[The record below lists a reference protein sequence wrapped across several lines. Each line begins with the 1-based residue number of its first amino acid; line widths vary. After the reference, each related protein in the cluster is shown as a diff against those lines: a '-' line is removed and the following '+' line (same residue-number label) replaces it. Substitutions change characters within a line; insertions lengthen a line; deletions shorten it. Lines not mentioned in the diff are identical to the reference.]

1 MKRIESEIKIDYTFD
16 NNRKGAKYTLNGL
29 NWMNHGE
36 FAEIVTKNI
45 LGFESVKDANTAFD
59 KGSDIPE
66 IKASVKSSK
75 ASLTNMKLAD
85 TFEESVNEYF
95 KRTHS
100 KIFIYTVIIDENAT
114 LYTMNKKEFR
124 LFMMNFSNLN
134 ERKVIRFK
142 ATSGK
147 MVKFLESLI

>member
-1 MKRIESEIKIDYTFD
+1 MKKIEAEIRINYTFD

-36 FAEIVTKNI
+36 FAEVVTKNI

-75 ASLTNMKLAD
+75 ASLTSMKLAD
-85 TFEESVNEYF
+85 TFEGSMNEYF

-100 KIFIYTVIIDENAT
+100 EIFIYTVIIDENAT
-114 LYTMNKKEFR
+114 LYMMNEKEFR
-124 LFMMNFSNLN
+124 LFMMNFSSLN

-147 MVKFLESLI
+147 MVK

>member
-1 MKRIESEIKIDYTFD
+1 MKKIESEIKINFLFD
-16 NNRKGAKYTLNGL
+16 NSRKGAKYTLNGL

-75 ASLTNMKLAD
+75 ASLTSMKLAD
-85 TFEESVNEYF
+85 TFEESMNEYF

-100 KIFIYTVIIDENAT
+100 EIFIYTVIIDENAT
-114 LYTMNKKEFR
+114 LYMMNKKEFR
-124 LFMMNFSNLN
+124 LFMMNFSSLN

-147 MVKFLESLI
+147 MVKFLEGLA

>member
-1 MKRIESEIKIDYTFD
+1 MKKIEAEIKINYTFD

-36 FAEIVTKNI
+36 FAEVVTKNI

-75 ASLTNMKLAD
+75 ASLTSMKLAD
-85 TFEESVNEYF
+85 TFEESMNEYF

-100 KIFIYTVIIDENAT
+100 EIFIYTVIIDENAT
-114 LYTMNKKEFR
+114 LYMMNEKEFR
-124 LFMMNFSNLN
+124 LFMMNFSSLN

-147 MVKFLESLI
+147 MVKFLESLA

>member
-1 MKRIESEIKIDYTFD
+1 MKKIEAEIKINFLFD
-16 NNRKGAKYTLNGL
+16 NSRKGAKYTLNGL

-36 FAEIVTKNI
+36 FAEIVTKDI

-75 ASLTNMKLAD
+75 ASLTSMKLAD
-85 TFEESVNEYF
+85 TFEESMNEYF

-100 KIFIYTVIIDENAT
+100 EIFIYTVIIDENAT
-114 LYTMNKKEFR
+114 LYMMNKKEFR
-124 LFMMNFSNLN
+124 LFMMNFSSLN

-147 MVKFLESLI
+147 MVKFLESLV

>member
-1 MKRIESEIKIDYTFD
+1 MKKIESEIKINFLFD
-16 NNRKGAKYTLNGL
+16 NSRKGAKYTLNGL

-75 ASLTNMKLAD
+75 ASLTSMKLAN
-85 TFEESVNEYF
+85 TFEESMDEYF

-100 KIFIYTVIIDENAT
+100 EIFIYTVIIDENVT
-114 LYTMNKKEFR
+114 LYIMNKKEFR
-124 LFMMNFSNLN
+124 LFMMNFSSLN

-147 MVKFLESLI
+147 MVKFLESLA

>member
-1 MKRIESEIKIDYTFD
+1 MKKIEAEIRINYTFD

-36 FAEIVTKNI
+36 FAEVVTKNI
-45 LGFESVKDANTAFD
+45 LCFESVKDANTAFD
-59 KGSDIPE
+59 KDSDIPE

-75 ASLTNMKLAD
+75 ASLTSMKLAD
-85 TFEESVNEYF
+85 TFEGSMNEYF

-100 KIFIYTVIIDENAT
+100 EIFIYTVIIDENAT
-114 LYTMNKKEFR
+114 LYIMNEKEFK
-124 LFMMNFSNLN
+124 LFMMNFSSLN

-147 MVKFLESLI
+147 MVKFLESLA

>member
-1 MKRIESEIKIDYTFD
+1 MKRIESEIKINYTFD

-36 FAEIVTKNI
+36 FAEIVTKDI
-45 LGFESVKDANTAFD
+45 LGFESVKEANTAFD

-85 TFEESVNEYF
+85 TFEESMNEYF

-114 LYTMNKKEFR
+114 LYMMNKKEFK
-124 LFMMNFSNLN
+124 LFMMNFSSFN
-134 ERKVIRFK
+134 ERKVIRSK

-147 MVKFLESLI
+147 MVKFLESLA

>member
-1 MKRIESEIKIDYTFD
+1 MKKIEAEIRINYTFD

-36 FAEIVTKNI
+36 FAEVVTKNI

-75 ASLTNMKLAD
+75 ASLTSMKLAD
-85 TFEESVNEYF
+85 TFEGSMNEYF

-100 KIFIYTVIIDENAT
+100 EIFIYTVIIDENAT
-114 LYTMNKKEFR
+114 LYMMNEKEFR
-124 LFMMNFSNLN
+124 LFMMNFSSLN

-147 MVKFLESLI
+147 MVKFLESLT

>member
-1 MKRIESEIKIDYTFD
+1 MKKIEAEIRINYTFD

-36 FAEIVTKNI
+36 FAEVVTKNI

-75 ASLTNMKLAD
+75 ASLTSMKLAD
-85 TFEESVNEYF
+85 TFEGSMNEYF

-100 KIFIYTVIIDENAT
+100 VIIDENAT
-114 LYTMNKKEFR
+114 LYMMNEKEFR
-124 LFMMNFSNLN
+124 LFMMNFSSLN

-147 MVKFLESLI
+147 MVKFLESLA